1 MHVSV
6 LLNESIENL
15 NIKEDGIYVDC
26 TLGFAGHSK
35 EILKRIKKGKLFA
48 FDQDGE
54 AINYSKKILDQISGN
69 YEIIKSNF
77 AFIKSE
83 LNKRGIEKV
92 DGVLFDLGVSS
103 VQLDEAER
111 GFSFHKDAKLDMRMD
126 TDQSFSA
133 YDVVN
138 DYSKEE
144 LETIFF
150 KYGEEKYSRSIASA
164 IVRAREN
171 RKIET
176 TLELT
181 EIIRESVPE
190 KYRRTHHPARK
201 AFQAIRIEV
210 NKELDVFTKALNDAI
225 DMLNPGGRI
234 CVITFHSLEDRI
246 CKNIFKEKSEIDGR
260 FKNVVCYQ
268 GDILFY
274 QLSNLPSQK
283 GELCNPNGDYLLYG
297 ENVKSNKVVY
307 RYENYGKNEKAEY
320 RGSIAELET
329 SDFITGRLNGS
340 LWLKNI
346 YMDTLFVFNK
356 EKCDFSPEYIF
367 DVGDNPWDYKTFV
380 HLYYLDKDYL
390 NTYNSKTLL
399 QEFFLGEKHL
409 IYKMKKGKDEAVG
422 VYSILDN
429 KNLCFTDKYLNDLDD
444 ILNVVDLKAL
454 LSSSFCDGKYL
465 YIPVNSYM
473 FFDEGNSSFPLQL
486 TEESNPIILKM
497 KLK

>member
-164 IVRAREN
+164 IVREREN
-171 RKIET
+171 KKIET

-201 AFQAIRIEV
+201 VFQAIRIEV
-210 NKELDVFTKALNDAI
+210 NKELDVFTKSLNDAI

-246 CKNIFKEKSEIDGR
+246 CKNIFKEKSEIDSI
-260 FKNVVCYQ
+260 FK
-268 GDILFY
+268 GLPDKDIPL
-274 QLSNLPSQK
+274 
-283 GELCNPNGDYLLYG
+283 
-297 ENVKSNKVVY
+297 
-307 RYENYGKNEKAEY
+307 EY
-320 RGSIAELET
+320 RPELKLITKVKPSKKELE
-329 SDFITGRLNGS
+329 
-340 LWLKNI
+340 
-346 YMDTLFVFNK
+346 
-356 EKCDFSPEYIF
+356 
-367 DVGDNPWDYKTFV
+367 DN
-380 HLYYLDKDYL
+380 
-390 NTYNSKTLL
+390 NRSRS
-399 QEFFLGEKHL
+399 
-409 IYKMKKGKDEAVG
+409 
-422 VYSILDN
+422 SILR
-429 KNLCFTDKYLNDLDD
+429 
-444 ILNVVDLKAL
+444 VA
-454 LSSSFCDGKYL
+454 
-465 YIPVNSYM
+465 
-473 FFDEGNSSFPLQL
+473 E
-486 TEESNPIILKM
+486 KM
-497 KLK
+497 

>member
-15 NIKEDGIYVDC
+15 NIKEDGFYVDC

-54 AINYSKKILDQISGN
+54 AIDYSKKILDQISGN

-92 DGVLFDLGVSS
+92 DGILFDLGVSS

-150 KYGEEKYSRSIASA
+150 KYGEEKYSRSIANS
-164 IVRAREN
+164 IVREREN
-171 RKIET
+171 KKIET

-201 AFQAIRIEV
+201 VFQAIRIEV
-210 NKELDVFTKALNDAI
+210 NKELDVFAKALNDAI
-225 DMLNPGGRI
+225 EMLNPGGRV
-234 CVITFHSLEDRI
+234 CVITFHSLEDKI
-246 CKNIFKEKSEIDGR
+246 CKNIFKENSEINSI
-260 FKNVVCYQ
+260 FK
-268 GDILFY
+268 GLPDKDIPL
-274 QLSNLPSQK
+274 
-283 GELCNPNGDYLLYG
+283 
-297 ENVKSNKVVY
+297 
-307 RYENYGKNEKAEY
+307 EY
-320 RGSIAELET
+320 RPKLKLIAKIKPSKKELE
-329 SDFITGRLNGS
+329 
-340 LWLKNI
+340 
-346 YMDTLFVFNK
+346 
-356 EKCDFSPEYIF
+356 
-367 DVGDNPWDYKTFV
+367 DN
-380 HLYYLDKDYL
+380 
-390 NTYNSKTLL
+390 NRSRS
-399 QEFFLGEKHL
+399 
-409 IYKMKKGKDEAVG
+409 
-422 VYSILDN
+422 SILR
-429 KNLCFTDKYLNDLDD
+429 
-444 ILNVVDLKAL
+444 VA
-454 LSSSFCDGKYL
+454 
-465 YIPVNSYM
+465 
-473 FFDEGNSSFPLQL
+473 E
-486 TEESNPIILKM
+486 KM
-497 KLK
+497 

>member
-150 KYGEEKYSRSIASA
+150 KYGEEKYSRSIANA
-164 IVRAREN
+164 IVREREN

-201 AFQAIRIEV
+201 VFQAIRIEV
-210 NKELDVFTKALNDAI
+210 NKELDVFTKSLNDAI

-246 CKNIFKEKSEIDGR
+246 CKNIFKEKSEIDSV
-260 FKNVVCYQ
+260 FK
-268 GDILFY
+268 GLPDKDIPL
-274 QLSNLPSQK
+274 
-283 GELCNPNGDYLLYG
+283 
-297 ENVKSNKVVY
+297 
-307 RYENYGKNEKAEY
+307 EY
-320 RGSIAELET
+320 RPELKLITKVKPSKKELE
-329 SDFITGRLNGS
+329 
-340 LWLKNI
+340 
-346 YMDTLFVFNK
+346 
-356 EKCDFSPEYIF
+356 
-367 DVGDNPWDYKTFV
+367 DN
-380 HLYYLDKDYL
+380 
-390 NTYNSKTLL
+390 NRSRS
-399 QEFFLGEKHL
+399 
-409 IYKMKKGKDEAVG
+409 
-422 VYSILDN
+422 SILR
-429 KNLCFTDKYLNDLDD
+429 
-444 ILNVVDLKAL
+444 VA
-454 LSSSFCDGKYL
+454 
-465 YIPVNSYM
+465 
-473 FFDEGNSSFPLQL
+473 E
-486 TEESNPIILKM
+486 KM
-497 KLK
+497 

>member
-150 KYGEEKYSRSIASA
+150 KYGEEKYSRSIANA
-164 IVRAREN
+164 IVREREN
-171 RKIET
+171 KKIET

-201 AFQAIRIEV
+201 VFQAIRIEV

-246 CKNIFKEKSEIDGR
+246 CKNIFKEKSEIDSV
-260 FKNVVCYQ
+260 FK
-268 GDILFY
+268 GLPDKDIPL
-274 QLSNLPSQK
+274 
-283 GELCNPNGDYLLYG
+283 
-297 ENVKSNKVVY
+297 
-307 RYENYGKNEKAEY
+307 EY
-320 RGSIAELET
+320 RPELKLITKVKPSKKELE
-329 SDFITGRLNGS
+329 
-340 LWLKNI
+340 
-346 YMDTLFVFNK
+346 
-356 EKCDFSPEYIF
+356 
-367 DVGDNPWDYKTFV
+367 DN
-380 HLYYLDKDYL
+380 
-390 NTYNSKTLL
+390 NRSRS
-399 QEFFLGEKHL
+399 
-409 IYKMKKGKDEAVG
+409 
-422 VYSILDN
+422 SILR
-429 KNLCFTDKYLNDLDD
+429 
-444 ILNVVDLKAL
+444 VA
-454 LSSSFCDGKYL
+454 
-465 YIPVNSYM
+465 
-473 FFDEGNSSFPLQL
+473 E
-486 TEESNPIILKM
+486 KM
-497 KLK
+497 

>member
-150 KYGEEKYSRSIASA
+150 KYGEEKYSRSIANA
-164 IVRAREN
+164 IVREREN

-201 AFQAIRIEV
+201 VFQAIRIEV

-246 CKNIFKEKSEIDGR
+246 CKKIFKEKSEIDSV
-260 FKNVVCYQ
+260 FK
-268 GDILFY
+268 GLPDKDIPL
-274 QLSNLPSQK
+274 
-283 GELCNPNGDYLLYG
+283 
-297 ENVKSNKVVY
+297 
-307 RYENYGKNEKAEY
+307 EY
-320 RGSIAELET
+320 RPELKL
-329 SDFITGRLNGS
+329 ITKVKPS
-340 LWLKNI
+340 K
-346 YMDTLFVFNK
+346 K
-356 EKCDFSPEYIF
+356 ELA
-367 DVGDNPWDYKTFV
+367 DN
-380 HLYYLDKDYL
+380 
-390 NTYNSKTLL
+390 NRSRS
-399 QEFFLGEKHL
+399 
-409 IYKMKKGKDEAVG
+409 
-422 VYSILDN
+422 SILR
-429 KNLCFTDKYLNDLDD
+429 
-444 ILNVVDLKAL
+444 VA
-454 LSSSFCDGKYL
+454 
-465 YIPVNSYM
+465 
-473 FFDEGNSSFPLQL
+473 E
-486 TEESNPIILKM
+486 KM
-497 KLK
+497 